1 MSNFIKL
8 IIADDHK
15 IFRTGLA
22 ALLKSLPRI
31 KAIREAENG
40 KEVLDLLEKETI
52 DIVLMDIS
60 MPVMNGLEATRII
73 TEKYPGVKVIALTM
87 HDDQNSIF
95 EMNDCGAFGYLFK
108 NSDIDELERALYT
121 VMKNE
126 KYYGKD
132 ISKVLMEQIDKN
144 RNKKPVSYKY
154 DPINERD
161 KVILQ
166 YICQGLST
174 NEIARKMGLAEKTVE
189 GHKTRMFQKTGSTNI
204 ASLVMFAVKHNLIEG

>member
-22 ALLKSLPRI
+22 GLLKSLPRI
-31 KAIREAENG
+31 KTIREAENG
-40 KEVLDLLEKETI
+40 KEVLEILEKESI

-60 MPVMNGLEATRII
+60 MPVMDGLEATKII
-73 TEKYPGVKVIALTM
+73 TEKYPGVKVIALSM

-95 EMNDCGAFGYLFK
+95 EMNACGAFGYLFK

-132 ISKVLMEQIDKN
+132 ISRVLMEQIEKN

-161 KVILQ
+161 KIILQ

-174 NEIARKMGLAEKTVE
+174 IEIAQKMGLAEKTVE